1 MMCFLLLP
9 DGSSLF
15 ELPVPEDFAWHC
27 MFAALNRD
35 LKLRMIKAPLSAGLF
50 LFPVSFFSLKFSSSI
65 CSPGARLTVVCAD
78 FIFNCKALV
87 IYLHPAAKKCVLPVR

>member
-1 MMCFLLLP
+1 MVMCFLFMP

-35 LKLRMIKAPLSAGLF
+35 LKLRMIKAPLPAGLF
-50 LFPVSFFSLKFSSSI
+50 LFFDLYNFRF
-65 CSPGARLTVVCAD
+65 R
-78 FIFNCKALV
+78 AL
-87 IYLHPAAKKCVLPVR
+87 LN